1 MDNLTLRLL
10 PALFA
15 DQQAIRNVMRGMQGR
30 QTGIDTSGLATALM
44 IFCLFFVCVWGFARV
59 FIKSDFGT
67 IKNSPQTLFRELCR
81 AHKLSRSDW
90 WFLLRLARHYRLNN
104 PVFLFLEPQRLD
116 PETCGETWNRHA
128 PRLRELQQKIFA
140 GFAPVG
146 EREA

>member
-1 MDNLTLRLL
+1 MDNLTIHLL

-30 QTGIDTSGLATALM
+30 QTGVDTSGLATALL

-59 FIKSDFGT
+59 FIKSENGK
-67 IKNSPQTLFRELCR
+67 IQSSPQALFRELCR
-81 AHKLSRSDW
+81 AHKLTRSDW
-90 WFLLRLARHYRLNN
+90 WFLLRLARHHHLDN

-116 PETCGETWNRHA
+116 PATCGEAWKNHA
-128 PRLRELQQKIFA
+128 PRLFELQRKLFA
-140 GFAPVG
+140 GLVRAG